1 MRGPGEL
8 VDRLDPVKAIAAL
21 DQEARIPRETC
32 GMAGDGHY
40 PQHLARRDF
49 PRLLARTLPRWVED
63 HHVESGQLV
72 RSQRLAH
79 QVPLLDHDRAGQSA
93 PPCGSP
99 EAGERRRVPFHRRHG
114 GPFGQRKSETAAAC
128 VEIGDALRPFG
139 QGFQNRLHQRLLP
152 LPRRL
157 QETARRRVDRDLS
170 EGKNGGFAFEQPFR
184 LDLLVRRPAQAR
196 DLLFASKLHELFP
209 RHQIRRPRRDEQ
221 EVEAVFRVQQK
232 NIAKRLARQR
242 PFQELPERLQERK
255 KLGRQQQ
262 AGLKIDDRPAVAL
275 VEAQFEPAATAPEG

>member
-1 MRGPGEL
+1 
-8 VDRLDPVKAIAAL
+8 
-21 DQEARIPRETC
+21 
-32 GMAGDGHY
+32 
-40 PQHLARRDF
+40 
-49 PRLLARTLPRWVED
+49 
-63 HHVESGQLV
+63 
-72 RSQRLAH
+72 
-79 QVPLLDHDRAGQSA
+79 
-93 PPCGSP
+93 
-99 EAGERRRVPFHRRHG
+99 
-114 GPFGQRKSETAAAC
+114 RKSETAAAC

-242 PFQELPERLQERK
+242 PFQELPERLLERK